1 MGPRTTRRSRCPR
14 RPARSSGITISRAG
28 RSSSI
33 NVAPVVWKGFVFLGT
48 IGYAP
53 FGRGTIYALDARTG
67 AIRWQFNTIKNPWP
81 HPLQAGGGGIWYP
94 VSVDERGRLY
104 AGNSNPG
111 PWGGSRRFPN
121 GAAFPGPAL
130 YTDSLI
136 VLDAR
141 TGKLQWYDQVT
152 PHDIRDH
159 DFEATPMLV
168 TANGTKLV
176 IGGGKGGHV
185 IAWNRDTRKRV
196 WETTVGVHR
205 NDTGPLPRHRVTV
218 CPGLYGGIETPM
230 AYASGRVFVPVVNLC
245 GWSSAISRQSVATIR
260 PSRGRGEFV
269 ALDAANGHVLWDR
282 HLPSPDFGCAT
293 AVNDIVFTS
302 TWAGMVYAF
311 AAKDGKLLWHA
322 RMPAKINA
330 CPAIDGNQLL
340 IGAGVPRSPNSRP
353 TLVAFGLPRLSHRR
367 G

>member
-1 MGPRTTRRSRCPR
+1 M
-14 RPARSSGITISRAG
+14 
-28 RSSSI
+28 
-33 NVAPVVWKGFVFLGT
+33 
-48 IGYAP
+48 
-53 FGRGTIYALDARTG
+53 
-67 AIRWQFNTIKNPWP
+67 
-81 HPLQAGGGGIWYP
+81 
-94 VSVDERGRLY
+94 
-104 AGNSNPG
+104 
-111 PWGGSRRFPN
+111 
-121 GAAFPGPAL
+121 

-176 IGGGKGGHV
+176 IGGGKGG
-185 IAWNRDTRKRV
+185 TRSPGTATHANASGRRPSAM
-196 WETTVGVHR
+196 HR

-245 GWSSAISRQSVATIR
+245 GWSSAISRPEASQ
-260 PSRGRGEFV
+260 PSDR
-269 ALDAANGHVLWDR
+269 AAAAESSSPSTQQTGTFSGIDIC
-282 HLPSPDFGCAT
+282 PSPDFGCAT

-311 AAKDGKLLWHA
+311 AAKDGKLLWQT
-322 RMPAKINA
+322 
-330 CPAIDGNQLL
+330 G
-340 IGAGVPRSPNSRP
+340 
-353 TLVAFGLPRLSHRR
+353 
-367 G
+367 